1 MSNTEHADC
10 PYFLHTSL
18 PVYAMVHKPIDAPS
32 IPAGSH
38 YCGDMQLLCQKAHG
52 ERFISTYLSPLD
64 AVMGSRGILRGGHF
78 WPIDFQHVDTRTFME
93 QNGGLN
99 ISINYAYAADDDRL
113 VVDERGHP
121 LMVFTSDSFNV
132 PPKMW
137 EHFSIVFSDNVVEEI
152 NDAYAR
158 AGLPKFSDTLDD
170 MRTWTAE
177 QIADAE
183 GEALSR
189 IPPIVS
195 IRDVRNLAMSQ
206 GAIYDPESGD
216 WMFVNF
222 EQRENLA

>member
-1 MSNTEHADC
+1 MSDTEHADC

-32 IPAGSH
+32 VLAGSN
-38 YCGDMQLLCQKAHG
+38 YYDNMQMLCQRAHG
-52 ERFISTYLSPLD
+52 ERLISTYLSPLD
-64 AVMGSRGILRGGHF
+64 AVMGSRALLRGEHY
-78 WPIDFQHVDTRTFME
+78 WPIDFQQVNTHTFME
-93 QNGGLN
+93 QNGCLN
-99 ISINYAYAADDDRL
+99 IAINYAYAADGGRL

-121 LMVFTSDSFNV
+121 LMLYADDSFTV
-132 PPKMW
+132 PREMW
-137 EHFSIVFSDNVVEEI
+137 EHFSIAFSDHVVGEI
-152 NDAYAR
+152 NDAYIR

-170 MRTWTAE
+170 MRKWTAE

-183 GEALSR
+183 DAALSR

-195 IRDVRNLAMSQ
+195 IRDVRNRAMSQ